1 MPYQRPTSDISW
13 SIHAAT
19 EQTQPNVLNFHS
31 REWYQLIPH
40 RELTLNLLWAFR
52 SNPILS
58 AWVYLLGYFNY
69 NTTPVVPLDTRILT
83 YNIPYKRLSWASNGE
98 EEWTAEPAL
107 EYYRCL
113 SIFFPSTNMVQPV
126 DTATFFPSVIP
137 YSNFKLEDFFR
148 QTTTYISTLIT
159 VSPSA
164 TTPSLVARDATKN
177 AL

>member
-1 MPYQRPTSDISW
+1 MR
-13 SIHAAT
+13 
-19 EQTQPNVLNFHS
+19 N
-31 REWYQLIPH
+31 
-40 RELTLNLLWAFR
+40 
-52 SNPILS
+52 NPRFS
-58 AWVYLLGYFNY
+58 YWTYLFGEFNC

-113 SIFFPSTNMVQPV
+113 SILSPSTNIVQPV

-148 QTTTYISTLIT
+148 QTTTYMATLIT

-164 TTPSLVARDATKN
+164 TTPILVARDATKN